1 MTAISAIPPGA
12 VLIAGAV
19 VLPFLAGRARS
30 AWVLLVPLV
39 TLWHV
44 WQIPDGATLTM
55 AFLDYT
61 LEPVEGDRL
70 SRLFGT
76 IFAIMAFA
84 GGLFAMRQSRTV
96 ELAAAYVYAG
106 SALVVVRGGH
116 FSTVNTYI
124 DDIFA
129 WLTR

>member
-12 VLIAGAV
+12 LLIAGAI
-19 VLPFLAGRARS
+19 VLPFLSGRARS
-30 AWVLLVPLV
+30 AWVLLVPLI

-44 WQIPDGATLTM
+44 WQIPDGVALTM

-76 IFAIMAFA
+76 IFSIMAFA

-96 ELAAAYVYAG
+96 ALAAAYV
-106 SALVVVRGGH
+106 
-116 FSTVNTYI
+116 
-124 DDIFA
+124 
-129 WLTR
+129 